1 MRFSVLFAIALLS
14 AGPVLAQQQ
23 RIDPKDLKAPPKLPE
38 MAGPSNVAGT
48 MAQVSDENILL
59 LDLSTGGRVKIVMR
73 PDVAPKHVERIKTLV
88 REGFY
93 DGTVFHRVID
103 GFMAQGGDPTAT
115 GQGGSK
121 LPDLKAEFNDLP
133 HVRGA
138 VAMARAQGDDSA
150 NSQFYLVLM
159 PVLRLD
165 RGAELRLLDDV
176 TGEWA
181 AEIAEVGRRRV
192 TVRVGGM
199 IRGRETVPDLW
210 LLTAPIRP
218 ERFEWIVE
226 KATELGAAR
235 IRLVTT
241 ARTQPQHLRL
251 DRLDAI
257 AEESAEQ
264 TGRMDVPAVDRP
276 EKLDA
281 LLIGWDPARRLMFC
295 DETGGAPAIGAVQ
308 AAGGGSWAILI
319 GPEGGFTPEERDHLR
334 ALPFTTAVSLGPRVL
349 RADTAATTALT
360 LWQAAVGDWDR

>member
-1 MRFSVLFAIALLS
+1 MIRLHIPQPLAPGAALAPTLDQSRYLTQVMR
-14 AGPVLAQQQ
+14 
-23 RIDPKDLKAPPKLPE
+23 LKAGDELHVFNGRDGE
-38 MAGPSNVAGT
+38 WRCAVAEVLKKGVVLRAEEQVR
-48 MAQVSDENILL
+48 AQV
-59 LDLSTGGRVKIVMR
+59 TP
-73 PDVAPKHVERIKTLV
+73 PDVQLLIA
-88 REGFY
+88 
-93 DGTVFHRVID
+93 TV
-103 GFMAQGGDPTAT
+103 
-115 GQGGSK
+115 K
-121 LPDLKAEFNDLP
+121 KAALEF
-133 HVRGA
+133 A
-138 VAMARAQGDDSA
+138 
-150 NSQFYLVLM
+150 
-159 PVLRLD
+159 
-165 RGAELRLLDDV
+165 
-176 TGEWA
+176 
-181 AEIAEVGRRRV
+181 
-192 TVRVGGM
+192 
-199 IRGRETVPDLW
+199 
-210 LLTAPIRP
+210 
-218 ERFEWIVE
+218 VE

-319 GPEGGFTPEERDHLR
+319 GPEGGFTPEERDRLL
-334 ALPFTTAVSLGPRVL
+334 ALPFTTGVSLGPRVL